1 MLQSIRQVSTGGRMG
16 IAISKPFS
24 MVQLLFSRTLMYSV
38 RQAVGKYANRR
49 GIVGIGI
56 ASKSVLPRNADT

>member
-1 MLQSIRQVSTGGRMG
+1 MG